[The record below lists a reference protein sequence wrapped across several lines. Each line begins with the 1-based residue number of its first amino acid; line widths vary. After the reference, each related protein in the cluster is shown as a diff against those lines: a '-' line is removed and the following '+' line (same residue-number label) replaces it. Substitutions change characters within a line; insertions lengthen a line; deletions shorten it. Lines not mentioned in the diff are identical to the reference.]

1 MAPFLLLLLYIVTA
15 ALANFWEAFR
25 DSKDVKDLLGFE
37 DVEDF
42 DYIDDLADMEDPE
55 DIEDLKN
62 IEGLKGVAAPLIIHA
77 PSTGEG
83 PVSIDPFF
91 VMWSYDN
98 EHEIESYSDKYTIVL
113 VELDVEYDPCD
124 DLYERYELSPI
135 YSTDVGGA
143 DGFLDVPASEFTVF
157 APGETLTV
165 DLIFYSTHDADINM
179 CTSVRVSLFAPD
191 PTPALASA
199 IVTPTETT
207 EWFPTPTTDYENKGE
222 LGAKDEDQSA
232 GEKTGL
238 LEESSGSFDVNRG
251 N

>member
-1 MAPFLLLLLYIVTA
+1 
-15 ALANFWEAFR
+15 
-25 DSKDVKDLLGFE
+25 
-37 DVEDF
+37 
-42 DYIDDLADMEDPE
+42 
-55 DIEDLKN
+55 
-62 IEGLKGVAAPLIIHA
+62 
-77 PSTGEG
+77 
-83 PVSIDPFF
+83 
-91 VMWSYDN
+91 MWSYDN

-165 DLIFYSTHDADINM
+165 DLLFYSTHDTDINM

-199 IVTPTETT
+199 IVTPTETI

-232 GEKTGL
+232 GEKTGVSVAVKGVCL
-238 LEESSGSFDVNRG
+238 LLVAGGIIGFLRRQSWQLRWRALHSKWPEQLPLSVLARQDQG
-251 N
+251 NFKGDGIRLG